1 MLHVKLP
8 EIFTDVV
15 TQSFFRHPISKY
27 AILQRPLR
35 RIYFLS
41 VGPGFWVNEVAR
53 VVPCQMLETIGSEP
67 VIGLAAVCYNRRAWH
82 NILMYQGEQF
92 FFCVTTVIRTWQ
104 VKHIG
109 RYWPLLQDSFQT
121 PLTLFHIFNKI

>member
-92 FFCVTTVIRTWQ
+92 FLRHDGYSDMASNTYREILAPPPGLFS
-104 VKHIG
+104 
-109 RYWPLLQDSFQT
+109 DSSYTLPYFQ
-121 PLTLFHIFNKI
+121 